1 MTWLMFGPPAYCK
14 ILRSSFGIIGEMY
27 MVVEPQ
33 TAVTMEAFQSLSR
46 HAKLL
51 ICYALTGDLEQ
62 IPIMTRDRDADE
74 LVDHGWL
81 VEKTSRTIGVKN
93 FSFPDK
99 VLDDLLALR
108 EQILSQFTEEDL
120 ERYKQSKRAYYP
132 WLW

>member
-1 MTWLMFGPPAYCK
+1 
-14 ILRSSFGIIGEMY
+14 

-33 TAVTMEAFQSLSR
+33 TAVTMEAFQGLSR
-46 HAKLL
+46 QTKLL

-62 IPIMTRDRDADE
+62 LPIMTRDRDADE
-74 LVDHGWL
+74 LVDRGWL
-81 VEKTSRTIGVKN
+81 EEKASRTIGVKN

-99 VLDDLLALR
+99 VLDDLLGFR